1 MRTARAI
8 SVDKNRLRE
17 LSRELQRAVAI
28 KTRGKE
34 GPLGKAVL
42 VPSAPYDIR
51 TVDGRSRDIFIR
63 MQSIVTQSPYYA
75 VSGGFGS
82 TASGKPT
89 LVVNINGSLDAENLF
104 KSANSDS
111 FLIANQIYDVLLH
124 EVTHAADTFTKG
136 VGESLSE
143 QEARENP
150 RAYYNH
156 PSEIRAYLQEILNE
170 LEHTIKNHEKFVK
183 LFGPSKGITVMLNQS
198 KTWQEI
204 EPYLT
209 EKNKQL
215 VIKAVAQMVTEE
227 TPAKR
232 LVARYLGHP

>member
-8 SVDKNRLRE
+8 LVDKNRLRE
-17 LSRELQRAVAI
+17 LSRELQRAVAM
-28 KTRGKE
+28 KTRGRE
-34 GPLGKAVL
+34 GPLGKTVL
-42 VPSAPYDIR
+42 MPSAPYDIR

-63 MQSIVTQSPYYA
+63 MQSVVTQSPYYA

-89 LVVNINGSLDAENLF
+89 LVVNINGSLNAENLF

-124 EVTHAADTFTKG
+124 EVTHAADIFTKG
-136 VGESLSE
+136 VAESLSE

-150 RAYYNH
+150 KAYYNH
-156 PSEIRAYLQEILNE
+156 PSEVRAYLQEILSE
-170 LEHTIKNHEKFVK
+170 LEHTFKNYEKFVK

-209 EKNKQL
+209 EKNKRL
-215 VIKAVAQMVTEE
+215 IIKAVAQRVTEE